1 MTKEFPLV
9 DLSKTPEL
17 PIWHKRDVLLGTS
30 QPPSAPMRA
39 ALHPFPGKPR
49 ADMKLLIKRGLAYLR
64 CSQARKRRYA
74 ETRKG
79 QDWIEKAVRQGER
92 VSFKRRH
99 GQRDGR

>member
-49 ADMKLLIKRGLAYLR
+49 ADMKLLIKRVWHT
-64 CSQARKRRYA
+64 CDARKLA
-74 ETRKG
+74 SAGMPKPAKVKTG
-79 QDWIEKAVRQGER
+79 
-92 VSFKRRH
+92 
-99 GQRDGR
+99 